1 MAVGVDVSSVHS
13 SLEVS
18 AVLKLPPVVYVIM
31 LVAVTDEVLSVSV
44 QSSELVVLEASAVVV
59 VGYDVGEDNEDESV
73 QSSLAVVDSTELKG
87 GTCVYPLDAAVVVVA
102 SDVEY
107 VTPTDVLSSQSELS
121 PLPEPFPEPEVGV
134 AVDVD
139 VSP

>member
-1 MAVGVDVSSVHS
+1 MDVSSVHS

-18 AVLKLPPVVYVIM
+18 AVLKLPPVAYVIM